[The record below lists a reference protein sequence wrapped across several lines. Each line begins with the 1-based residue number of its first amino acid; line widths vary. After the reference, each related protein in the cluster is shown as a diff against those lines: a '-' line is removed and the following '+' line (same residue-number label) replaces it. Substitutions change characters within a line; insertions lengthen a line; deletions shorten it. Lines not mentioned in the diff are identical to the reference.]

1 MAEINYPLTDEN
13 IEKIEPRFIQHFSK
27 KEIGEDIHLVR
38 ELIRFKDGKQL
49 DNIRLIKDYKRPFW
63 ITKPHFRNHKERKE
77 AESIKKVDRF
87 YATQSDLAKHIS
99 IRLGGQYSNITNL
112 RRLRKSPYI
121 YGIDVDSTVFLNYK
135 YRKKYGEPTT
145 PYRVGTFD
153 IEVNILTNE
162 IIIATFATYKSIHTY
177 ILKSFVKNI
186 PNPVERIKKMY
197 DKYIPEH
204 TLGDLKLDIR
214 IFDNELDMLK
224 EIFRTANNADIDFLA
239 IWNIDY
245 DIPTIV
251 ERVKELGGEPV
262 DIFHYKKI
270 PEEYKYFVYKRGKKQ
285 KVTESGR
292 VIPINPEEQWHTV
305 KATTN
310 FYFIDAMSAHRYVR
324 VGGKNVPGGYSLDNI
339 LKHEG
344 VAKKLKFDSNIGLEG
359 REWHIYMVENR
370 PIEYIIYNMW
380 DAMSMLE
387 LDKKT
392 KDLTVSVPLLTGVS
406 HFDNFNSQPKRLV
419 DDFLF
424 FYLEKG
430 MVLGSKPGEFDD
442 DKLLGLGD
450 WIVTMPGYRIMDNGV
465 KIIKELPKDTTN
477 IRFFVFDADRNYN
490 VSLV

>member
-27 KEIGEDIHLVR
+27 SEVGEDIHIVR
-38 ELIRFKDGKQL
+38 ELIHFKDGKTL
-49 DNIRLIKDYKRPFW
+49 DNLRIIKNYKRPFW
-63 ITKPHFRNHKERKE
+63 ITKPIFRNHKDRKE
-77 AESIKKVDRF
+77 SEDLKKVDKF
-87 YATQSDLAKHIS
+87 YATQSDLGKHIS
-99 IRLGGQYSNITNL
+99 IRLGGKWSNITDL
-112 RRLRKSPYI
+112 RRLRQSPYI
-121 YGIDVDSTVFLNYK
+121 YGIDVDSRVFLNYA

-145 PYRVGTFD
+145 PYRIGTFD

-162 IIIATFATYKSIHTY
+162 IIIATFATYKSIHTF
-177 ILKSFVKNI
+177 ILKSFLKNI
-186 PNPVERIKKMY
+186 GDPIKRIKESY

-204 TLGDLKLDIR
+204 SLGDLELDIR
-214 IFDNELDMLK
+214 IFDNELDLIK
-224 EIFRTANNADIDFLA
+224 EIFKVANDADIDFLA
-239 IWNIDY
+239 IWNLDY

-251 ERVKELGGEPV
+251 DKVEELGAKPE
-262 DIFHYKKI
+262 DIFHYYKI
-270 PEEYKYFVYKRGKKQ
+270 PEQYKYFKYKQGKKQ

-310 FYFIDAMSAHRYVR
+310 FYIIDAMSSHRYVR

-344 VAKKLKFDSNIGLEG
+344 VAKKLKFDSDIGLEG

-370 PIEYIIYNMW
+370 PIEYVIYNIW

-392 KDLTVSVPLLTGVS
+392 KDLTVSVPLLTGIS

-430 MVLGSKPGEFDD
+430 RVLGSKPSEFDT
-442 DKLLGLGD
+442 DKLLGLD
-450 WIVTMPGYRIMDNGV
+450 EWIVTMPGYRIMDNGV
-465 KIIKELPKDTTN
+465 KIIKEMPDETTN
-477 IRFFVFDADRNYN
+477 IRFFVYDADRQLL
-490 VSLV
+490 SA